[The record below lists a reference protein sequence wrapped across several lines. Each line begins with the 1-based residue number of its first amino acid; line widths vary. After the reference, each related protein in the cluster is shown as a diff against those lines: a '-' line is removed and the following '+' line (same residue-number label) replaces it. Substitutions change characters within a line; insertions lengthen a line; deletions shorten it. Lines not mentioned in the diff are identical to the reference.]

1 MAFIGQSGRRRW
13 LKSASG
19 WCVSALVPSLSAQ
32 AQTAAT
38 PGQMVRYDLCVEARK
53 RSFLFYRPAGC
64 HSGQPWP
71 LLIALHPF
79 LYPNRR
85 FEKYANLRQMSEI
98 GRFLL
103 AMPQGEGFGMYRSFN
118 AGLRDDANDPND
130 FLFISAVVSQLQSST
145 LVDSTRIYAMGMS
158 NGAMMASLLP
168 QQLPGLVA
176 GIVCVSGTP
185 AAPVRADASSIPVMI
200 VHGTADP
207 ITPWQ
212 GPGRNTPRFIKF
224 QDVDAT
230 LAQWRVVN
238 KADFDPEISI
248 YDTTDDKTSIIR
260 YDWNQPRSTA
270 DLSLIRIEGG
280 GHRWPSY
287 VKKPFF
293 SPFTGRQST
302 DIDMNAIA
310 WEFLSRQKRLA

>member
-1 MAFIGQSGRRRW
+1 MSTFGQSGRRRW
-13 LKSASG
+13 FQSASG
-19 WCVSALVPSLSAQ
+19 WCVSALAPGLSAR
-32 AQTAAT
+32 AQHVAA
-38 PGQMVRYDLCVEARK
+38 PGQTIRFNLMIETRN
-53 RSFLFYRPAGC
+53 RSCLFYRPLCCPPHHA
-64 HSGQPWP
+64 WP
-71 LLIALHPF
+71 LLLAFHPF

-85 FEKYANLRQMSEI
+85 FEKYAELRQMSET

-118 AGLRDDANDPND
+118 AGLRDDANDPDD
-130 FLFISAVVSQLQSST
+130 FLFVSALLNQLHSSNNI
-145 LVDSTRIYAMGMS
+145 DSSRIYAMGMS

-168 QQLPGLVA
+168 QQLPGLLA

-185 AAPVRADASSIPVMI
+185 AAPVKADTSSTPVMI

-212 GPGRNTPRFIKF
+212 GPGKNTPRFIKF
-224 QDVDAT
+224 QDVDST
-230 LAQWRVVN
+230 LAQWRHVN
-238 KADFDPEISI
+238 KADFDPEISV
-248 YDTTDDKTSIIR
+248 YESNDDKTTVIR
-260 YDWNQPRSTA
+260 YDWNHPRSAA
-270 DLSLIRIEGG
+270 DLTLIRIEGG
-280 GHRWPSY
+280 GHRWPSS

-310 WEFLSRQKRLA
+310 WEFLSRQQRPT